1 MYWNTTLTLF
11 MKNHFTITRDFL
23 LELNFNITTEN
34 TADGIM
40 VVQKENSG
48 IKNLILGIAPPILI
62 IEQFIFT
69 INNQS
74 EKIFKSL
81 LQKNRDIIHGAFVLD
96 DTGKKVIFRDTLQIE
111 NLDLNELEGSLNS
124 LSLLM
129 SEYSEQ
135 IIELIKYYIF

>member
-1 MYWNTTLTLF
+1 

-48 IKNLILGIAPPILI
+48 IKNRILGIAPPILI

-135 IIELIKYYIF
+135 IIEFSKY

>member
-129 SEYSEQ
+129 SEYSEH
-135 IIELIKYYIF
+135 IIEFSKY